1 MTETDSFLPDGEG
14 RSISCG
20 LMEVTF
26 KIESDAAER
35 PSLLEITVAP
45 GFDTGLHRHRE
56 LQEVF
61 YVLEGELT
69 FTTGEQEEHE
79 VGAGAR
85 STTVVDP
92 GTAHRVANRTERP
105 AKALLTWT
113 PGSMYR
119 SLDELAEVLARD
131 GDLDV
136 AALEDIARRYDT
148 ENLPAPTDA
157 RH

>member
-1 MTETDSFLPDGEG
+1 
-14 RSISCG
+14 
-20 LMEVTF
+20 MEVTF
-26 KIESDAAER
+26 KVESDAVEQ
-35 PSLLEITVAP
+35 PSLLEIVVAP
-45 GFDTGLHRHRE
+45 GFDTGLHRHRR

-79 VGAGAR
+79 VSAGER
-85 STTVVDP
+85 SMTVVDP
-92 GTAHRVANRTERP
+92 GIAHRVANRTERP

-119 SLDELAEVLARD
+119 SLDELAEILGRE
-131 GDLDV
+131 GDLDL
-136 AALEDIARRYDT
+136 AALEDVARRYDT
-148 ENLPAPTDA
+148 ENLPAPASA